1 MGKQGYGIGD
11 LMAEEIKREEK
22 EVSSSIADLAN
33 LYGDETQESVKRF
46 KKDAERIQEMYPGDE
61 FTTKDI
67 VTDIV
72 FFFVSVALA
81 YGWMLLMLL
90 IVSFVTLSY
99 IHFEYSVMKIAASV
113 FAAVIALVYIISKVR
128 KYNGLSRAK
137 NKEDK

>member
-1 MGKQGYGIGD
+1 
-11 LMAEEIKREEK
+11 MAEEIKREEK

>member
-1 MGKQGYGIGD
+1 
-11 LMAEEIKREEK
+11 MAEEIKREEK

-113 FAAVIALVYIISKVR
+113 FATVIALVYIISKVR